1 MAARPCGTALYLRSR
16 SDRAAI
22 RRLVLPGDDRSRRRG
37 LLPRQMVAGDA
48 GEAPRQDR
56 ESGALPPSPCN
67 GNQPGRG
74 SATPAPAPPRQ
85 IPAAP
90 SPPAVRYEAGP
101 MAEAIAPWAI

>member
-1 MAARPCGTALYLRSR
+1 MSYANKLSSFELSFLLRATTAH
-16 SDRAAI
+16 A
-22 RRLVLPGDDRSRRRG
+22 LPGDDRSRRRG

-90 SPPAVRYEAGP
+90 SPPAVRHEAGP